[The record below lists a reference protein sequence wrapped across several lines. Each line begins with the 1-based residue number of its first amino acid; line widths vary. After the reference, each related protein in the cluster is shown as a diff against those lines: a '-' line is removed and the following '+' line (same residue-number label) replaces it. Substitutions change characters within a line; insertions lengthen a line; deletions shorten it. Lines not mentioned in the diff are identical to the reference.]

1 MPRLTEAVGKRIG
14 PLVRDY
20 TPKDV
25 ALYAV
30 SVGAGPGE
38 PAWATE
44 EGGQVLPTFA
54 MATVFDF
61 FWEVAGAASLTP
73 AGVLHG
79 EQDLTFHRPLPVEGR
94 LSAEGRITAVH
105 DLGPGKGAAV
115 RADMTVR
122 DADNRRL
129 FTGQCAIIGRLDGG
143 FGGSPPPKTVSP
155 IPDHAPDSMVPDR
168 PAVNQPLIYRL
179 TGDRFPLHSDPDFA
193 RQAGFDR
200 PIMHGMGT
208 LGFACR
214 ALIREMSP
222 DEPRA
227 DWVRRLACRFRRPLY
242 PGRPIETRIWRTGET
257 SAVWQTVA
265 ADDGD
270 VVIDHGIIEMG
281 PPPEEEGA
289 GMIGPAAAGAH
300 PIRLDGR
307 VAVITGAGGGLG
319 RVYAL
324 ALARRGAKVLVNDV
338 GAARDG
344 SGKGSTAPADA
355 VVAEIRE
362 AGGEALA
369 NADSVATPDG
379 GAAIVR
385 SAIDAFGR
393 IDILI
398 HNAGI
403 LRDKTLVKMDPE
415 AWKAVLDVHLN
426 GAFHVAAPALRAMT
440 AQGYGRMILTTSAAG
455 LYGHFGQGNYAAAK
469 MGLVGLMNTLKLEGA
484 KGGVLVNAVAPVAA
498 SRMTEDVMPPEL
510 LARMDPEMVAPL
522 IVYLS
527 SDACADTGRIINA
540 GMGHF
545 NRAAVVTG
553 PGLSFGDGSLSPEA
567 IRDEWARMVSL
578 DGATEYEDAGAAVM
592 AFLAE
597 APPGRGGNEETVA
610 AGGLSPSAVAAIFDR
625 MPQAFRAD
633 RAAGVEATFQYSITG
648 DAGGDWSVT
657 VREGT
662 CEVTPRRAESPV
674 CTLTLTDRDF
684 VELMAGRLDPVTA
697 FTTGALKVSGDLN
710 MAGLIPR
717 LFEAG
722 ENDA

>member
-1 MPRLTEAVGKRIG
+1 MPRLTEVVGKRIG
-14 PLVRDY
+14 PLVREY
-20 TPKDV
+20 TPKDA

-30 SVGAGPGE
+30 SVGAGPSE

-105 DLGPGKGAAV
+105 DLGPGKGAVV
-115 RADMTVR
+115 RAEMTGR

-129 FTGQCAIIGRLDGG
+129 FTGQCAIVGRLDGG
-143 FGGSPPPKTVSP
+143 FGGSPPPKTASP
-155 IPDHAPDSMVPDR
+155 IPEHAPDSVVTDR

-193 RQAGFDR
+193 RQAGFER

-222 DEPRA
+222 KEPRA
-227 DWVRRLACRFRRPLY
+227 GWVRRLACRFRRPLY
-242 PGRPIETRIWRTGET
+242 PGRPIETRIWRTGEA
-257 SAVWQTVA
+257 SAVWQTAA
-265 ADDGD
+265 ADNGE

-281 PPPEEEGA
+281 PPPDDRA
-289 GMIGPAAAGAH
+289 GIVEPATAGAA

-324 ALARRGAKVLVNDV
+324 ALARRGAKVLVNDL

-344 SGKGSTAPADA
+344 SGEGSAAPADQ

-362 AGGEALA
+362 AGGEAVA

-379 GAAIVR
+379 GTAIVQA
-385 SAIDAFGR
+385 AIDAFGR

-403 LRDKTLVKMDPE
+403 LRDKTLAKMDPE

-440 AQGYGRMILTTSAAG
+440 AQGYGRIILTTSAAG

-484 KGGVLVNAVAPVAA
+484 RGGVLVNAVAPMAA

-522 IVYLS
+522 VVYLS
-527 SDACADTGRIINA
+527 SEACADSGRIINA

-553 PGLSFGDGSLSPEA
+553 PGLSISDGPITPEA
-567 IRDEWARMVSL
+567 IRDGWTRITSL

-592 AFLAE
+592 AFLAS
-597 APPGRGGNEETVA
+597 APPDGEGSEEA
-610 AGGLSPSAVAAIFDR
+610 LGIDGLAPSAVAEIFDR

-633 RAAGVEATFQYSITG
+633 RAAGIEATFQYRITG
-648 DAGGDWSVT
+648 DAGGDWYVT

-662 CEVTPRRAESPV
+662 CEVTPGRIESPV
-674 CTLTLTDRDF
+674 CTLTLSDRDF

-722 ENDA
+722 ED